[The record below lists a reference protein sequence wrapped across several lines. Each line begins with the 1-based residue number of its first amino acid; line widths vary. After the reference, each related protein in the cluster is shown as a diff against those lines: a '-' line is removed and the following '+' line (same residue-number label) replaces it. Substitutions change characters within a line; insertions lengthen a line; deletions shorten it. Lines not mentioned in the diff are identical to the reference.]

1 MASSI
6 GQDCQTIVL
15 SNLADIVS
23 ESNLTVKG
31 DAAMGCAASVQL
43 DTVVASRTMRS
54 GQHGASSVGQQAR
67 RIGAQRQRAAGQL
80 NYDAPCPQEKAMT
93 NMRMEENVVW

>member
-31 DAAMGCAASVQL
+31 DAAMGCAASFCV
-43 DTVVASRTMRS
+43 
-54 GQHGASSVGQQAR
+54 
-67 RIGAQRQRAAGQL
+67 AAGA
-80 NYDAPCPQEKAMT
+80 NTEVCPDAFHGCRGRDSPACAPDAGVMH
-93 NMRMEENVVW
+93 NSAVHLGRRVVS